1 MPTCRTLKKN
11 IALLIIDPQ
20 NDFCDLPADWCPL
33 NPLSGQAIAPALPVS
48 GAHAD
53 MLRLTDL
60 IRQGT
65 DGISAITL
73 TLDAH
78 HRFDIAHPPF
88 WQTGAGGMSSA
99 GDAGGTNDAGGTS
112 DTSGMSGAGSTSG
125 AGGPVAPFTSITAA
139 QVRNGS
145 FAPKDPAMLPR
156 ALAYLDALE
165 RRARYTL
172 MVWPVHCEIG
182 SWGQA
187 IHPALKAACNDWEER
202 HLAVAQK
209 VSKGSN
215 PWTEH
220 YSALQAEVPDAD
232 DAATQL
238 NRALIADL
246 DRADLILIGGEASSH
261 CVRATTEHLAD
272 NLPSGQR
279 SKLVLLTDC
288 MSPVGGFD
296 AQHREFLDDMARRGL
311 RLATSAEML
320 PALLANAANNAVP
333 ND

>member
-1 MPTCRTLKKN
+1 MPARRTLKKT

-20 NDFCDLPADWCPL
+20 NDFCDLPPDWCPFD
-33 NPLSGQAIAPALPVS
+33 PQSGQAIAPALPVS

-53 MLRLTDL
+53 MLRLADL

-78 HRFDIAHPPF
+78 HRFDIAHPTF

-99 GDAGGTNDAGGTS
+99 GDAGGTNDAGG
-112 DTSGMSGAGSTSG
+112 
-125 AGGPVAPFTSITAA
+125 PVAPFTPITAA
-139 QVRNGS
+139 QVRGGG

-220 YSALQAEVPDAD
+220 YSALQAEVPDTD

-261 CVRATTEHLAD
+261 CVRATTEHLVE
-272 NLPSGQR
+272 NLPSGQPG
-279 SKLVLLTDC
+279 KIVLLTDC

-296 AQHREFLDDMARRGL
+296 AQHREFLADMTRRGV
-311 RLATSAEML
+311 RLATSTDML
-320 PALLANAANNAVP
+320 PALLANAVSNA
-333 ND
+333 